1 MITKA
6 HFDAKFSSRNRK
18 ITANKAKN
26 LLVEN
31 DLNKLKTYDLRYFIG
46 KSHFE
51 EDGTQSYLVFQPIN
65 RYFKVIANTDYF
77 SSWKSKGFSAENIKP
92 PIHSDNS
99 LSPAVSYYGTK
110 MRVKFTGSCLK
121 QPKILY
127 THGNVINIYIVYE
140 LDASISHNND
150 PTLKKCFF
158 GAVTLAKNTD
168 IDKYG
173 YSGYGTG
180 FDRKSSFS
188 FRSSGFGQNEIIFA
202 VDMSSS
208 AHIDDKK
215 NYILILGKGPTQ
227 GLEHNLTAEKM
238 YSIHFTVKKKMFKFA
253 L

>member
-77 SSWKSKGFSAENIKP
+77 SSWKPKGFSAENIKP

-140 LDASISHNND
+140 LGASISHNKD

-188 FRSSGFGQNEIIFA
+188 FPGGGFGQNVLIFGA
-202 VDMSSS
+202 DMSSS
-208 AHIDDKK
+208 AHIDNKK
-215 NYILILGKGPTQ
+215 RYVSSWKRTNTRIRT
-227 GLEHNLTAEKM
+227 
-238 YSIHFTVKKKMFKFA
+238 
-253 L
+253 